1 MPESELELLQKIRE
15 QSDELAILP
24 TKSVVVFPSMVMP
37 LMINDEKY
45 ARLIDQTLMKGRAIG
60 LFAQKTPD
68 EDDPGP
74 EGIYRVGTVGTIL
87 KMLRFPDGSVR
98 FLVQGLSRVK
108 ILDIIRSEPFITA
121 RGELIDEDEKTTVEI
136 EALVR
141 HAHELIK
148 RAVALSP
155 NLSEDLQISAIN
167 TGNAGKLAD
176 LIASNLNLSTEKR
189 QDILATFD
197 VKTRLEKVLSQV
209 KKEIEILEL
218 SHKIQSEAATEMGR
232 MQKEFI
238 LREQLKAI
246 RRELGDSDDRTEE
259 IDEFKKKITEAH
271 MPELALKAAEKE
283 LDRLA
288 KMNPSAAEYTVSRTY
303 LDWLV
308 CLPWDKKTKDILDIN
323 KARKILDEDHYD
335 LEKVKERILEF
346 LAVRKLKA
354 DLKGPILCFV
364 GPPGVGKTSLG
375 RSIARAMGRK
385 FQRISLGGMRDEAE
399 IRGHRRTYI
408 GALPGRII
416 QGLRRAESKNP
427 VFMLDEIDKI
437 GQDFRGDPASALL
450 EVLDPEQ
457 NNSFS
462 DHYLD
467 VPFDL
472 SNVMFITTANLLH
485 PIPEVL
491 RDRMEVIEMPGYTDL
506 EKIQIARRFLV
517 PRELE
522 NHGLKKT
529 HITFSDAVLKSIIR
543 DYTRESGLRNLDRE
557 IATICRKIAR
567 LVATGKRGTTVIKP
581 DKLHTYLGPVKFLPE
596 LIERTAQIG
605 VVPGL
610 AWTSAGGSLLFVEVS
625 SMPGKGELILTG
637 SLGDVMKESV
647 KAAMTHIRSDHR
659 RLGIERDMF
668 GKTDFHVHVPAGST
682 PKDGPSAGIT
692 IATAIASLL
701 SKRPVLPRLGMT
713 GEITLHGQ
721 VLPIGGLKEKSLAAY
736 RSGIKRVII
745 PQDNEKD
752 LVEIPEEVRKN
763 IEFLPVKRMDEVFD
777 IALPGL
783 LRTIPKKKKT
793 RSVSTPGKRA
803 TTG

>member
-1 MPESELELLQKIRE
+1 MPEPENGILQRIKE
-15 QSDELAILP
+15 QKEELAILP
-24 TKSVVVFPSMVMP
+24 TRSVVVFPSMVMP

-60 LFAQKTPD
+60 LFAQKSPD
-68 EDDPGP
+68 EDNPGP
-74 EGIYRVGTVGTIL
+74 DGIYRVGTVGTIL

-108 ILDIIRSEPFITA
+108 ITKFTRSEPFLTA
-121 RGELIDEDEKTTVEI
+121 QAEIIEENEKMTVEI
-136 EALVR
+136 EALIR

-148 RAVALSP
+148 QAVALSP

-167 TGNAGKLAD
+167 TEDAGKLAD
-176 LIASNLNLSTEKR
+176 LIASNLNLATEKR
-189 QDILATFD
+189 QEVLATFD
-197 VKTRLEKVLSQV
+197 VKTRLENVLTQV

-218 SHKIQSEAATEMGR
+218 SHKIQAEAATEMGR

-246 RRELGDSDDRTEE
+246 RRELGDGDDRTEE
-259 IDEFKKKITEAH
+259 IDEFKQKIADAH
-271 MPELALKAAEKE
+271 MPELAGKAADKE

-308 CLPWDKKTKDILDIN
+308 SVPWDKTTRDILDL
-323 KARKILDEDHYD
+323 KKSLKILNEDHYD

-346 LAVRKLKA
+346 LAVRQLKK

-472 SNVMFITTANLLH
+472 SKVMFITTANLLH
-485 PIPEVL
+485 PIPAVL

-506 EKIQIARRFLV
+506 EKVQIAKRHLV

-522 NHGLKKT
+522 NHGLKKQYLS
-529 HITFSDAVLKSIIR
+529 FSDTILKRIIR

-557 IATICRKIAR
+557 IATICRKVAR
-567 LVATGKRGTTVIKP
+567 KVAGGKRGATVVKVER
-581 DKLHTYLGPVKFLPE
+581 LHEYLGPVKFLPE
-596 LIERTAQIG
+596 LVERTAQIG

-625 SMPGKGELILTG
+625 SMPGKGTLTLTG

-647 KAAMTHIRSDHR
+647 KTAMTNIRADYQ
-659 RLGIERDMF
+659 RLGIDHDAF
-668 GKTDFHVHVPAGST
+668 SKTDFHVHVPAGAT

-701 SKRPVLPRLGMT
+701 TNKPVQSRLAMT

-736 RSGIKRVII
+736 RAGIKRVII
-745 PQDNEKD
+745 PKDNEKD
-752 LVEIPEEVRKN
+752 LVEIPNEVRRNLKF
-763 IEFLPVKRMDEVFD
+763 IPVKHINEVFD
-777 IALPGL
+777 IALPGRAKKAGRKKAGL
-783 LRTIPKKKKT
+783 KVVQPKRK
-793 RSVSTPGKRA
+793 G
-803 TTG
+803 